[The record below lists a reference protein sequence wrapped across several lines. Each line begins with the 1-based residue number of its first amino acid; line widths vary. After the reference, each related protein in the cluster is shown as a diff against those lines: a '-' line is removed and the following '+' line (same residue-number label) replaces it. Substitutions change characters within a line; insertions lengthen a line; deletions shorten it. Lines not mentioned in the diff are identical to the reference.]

1 MDMGRD
7 GVLHLTA
14 LSVKM
19 RVGGDHMLPV
29 DISERERGWRYLLFP
44 T

>member
-1 MDMGRD
+1 MDMERD
-7 GVLHLTA
+7 GVLHLA
-14 LSVKM
+14 VSKDEN
-19 RVGGDHMLPV
+19 GGGGGHMLPV

>member
-1 MDMGRD
+1 MDMERD
-7 GVLHLTA
+7 GVLHLA
-14 LSVKM
+14 VSKDEN
-19 RVGGDHMLPV
+19 GGGGHMLPV